1 MFFLYTLYLF
11 HSLRSSNIFII
22 KYNIRTIVWYQNTV
36 NCVTRNMAVILIYNV
51 MKEMHLSWSTFKC
64 KWENLYHLHLK
75 NGNIRAKI
83 NIQVVNVLLE
93 IFYLHFLL
101 AKSLEKSKWK
111 TSNTLKKNVF
121 IAKHFWMEQYEK
133 EVIEHIRSV
142 ANCS

>member
-1 MFFLYTLYLF
+1 MFFYYTLYLF

-22 KYNIRTIVWYQNTV
+22 RYNIRTIVWYQNTV

-64 KWENLYHLHLK
+64 KWENLYHLHLT

-93 IFYLHFLL
+93 IFYFHFLL
-101 AKSLEKSKWK
+101 AKSLEKQSGRHCQIHWRKMSLLPNIFEWNNMK
-111 TSNTLKKNVF
+111 RK
-121 IAKHFWMEQYEK
+121 
-133 EVIEHIRSV
+133 
-142 ANCS
+142 